1 MMRTN
6 LTNSQAS
13 TQCPP
18 GLARLHKESVKVLK
32 VGKDLLVNHDDG
44 EVLAVMNEL
53 VHKGH
58 GVGPAPYH
66 QVVAGQGGHL
76 QGEMLFQLD

>member
-1 MMRTN
+1 MTTN

-18 GLARLHKESVKVLK
+18 GLALLHKESVKVLK

-44 EVLAVMNEL
+44 EVLAVMDEL
-53 VHKGH
+53 VYERHC
-58 GVGPAPYH
+58 VGPAPYH
-66 QVVAGQGGHL
+66 QVVTGKGGHL
-76 QGEMLFQLD
+76 QAETVKNG

>member
-1 MMRTN
+1 MTTN

-53 VHKGH
+53 VHEGH

-76 QGEMLFQLD
+76 QGEMLPQLG